1 MNPSAC
7 STNTSAFL
15 SLSGASAAACGL
27 LALATACMSP
37 PPIAPT
43 PAQAASPA
51 APTAGAP
58 AVSASALSYGTVT
71 SQVVK
76 GKTTQLELL
85 QIFGGPNI
93 ATTDRDGVETWVYE
107 RSATQTD
114 AQAGSQAAQGTA
126 SLGAFFKYVD
136 LQAGGSMSRSQSGS
150 SVSSSIRSL
159 TVIVKFAADKTVADY
174 SVRASTF

>member
-1 MNPSAC
+1 MS
-7 STNTSAFL
+7 SDRS
-15 SLSGASAAACGL
+15 SLSRRMVAATCC
-27 LALATACMSP
+27 ALICSGCMPTMATLP
-37 PPIAPT
+37 PAQPAPT
-43 PAQAASPA
+43 AA

-58 AVSASALSYGTVT
+58 AVQASTLSYGTVT

-76 GKTTQLELL
+76 GKTTQMDLL
-85 QIFGGPNI
+85 QTFGGPNI

-114 AQAGSQAAQGTA
+114 VQSQSQTAQGAA

-136 LQAGGSMSRSQSGS
+136 LQASGS
-150 SVSSSIRSL
+150 VGRSTSAASTSSSIRSL
-159 TVIVKFAADKTVADY
+159 TVIVKFGADKTVADY